1 MRRFSYTGVMKK
13 EFSARHLD
21 VQAFARAAGTL
32 SGQEPLATYE
42 RLMVEAQGS
51 TQGRVVTWTARGDM
65 RPVDG
70 GPDEV
75 WLHVVAQTTLPLICQ
90 RCMAPVETP
99 IASDR
104 WFRFAPDEASAAVL
118 DEESEEDVLVLS
130 GAFDLHELVEDE
142 LLMSLPLVPRHEHC
156 PVDVKLAVADPGFE
170 SAAEEKA
177 NPFAK
182 LASLRLDKAG

>member
-1 MRRFSYTGVMKK
+1 MKK

-21 VQAFARAAGTL
+21 VLAFARAAGTL
-32 SGQEPLATYE
+32 TGQDPLARYE
-42 RLMVEAQGS
+42 RLMGEAQGP
-51 TQGRVVTWTARGDM
+51 TPALVVTWTARGEM

-70 GPDEV
+70 GADET

-142 LLMSLPLVPRHEHC
+142 LLMSLPLVPRHETC
-156 PVDVKLAVADPGFE
+156 PVEVRLAVADPGFE
-170 SAAEEKA
+170 AAEEEKT

-182 LASLRLDKAG
+182 LASLRLDKSG